1 MPYDNSIWGKD
12 SIKCGIMLQA
22 RPRKTKLGTKSRFPT
37 VSTIARL
44 SLGASL
50 SSDLQEADVTIALP
64 IVVPF
69 WGYLIGFCI

>member
-1 MPYDNSIWGKD
+1 MRHYASSSAQEN
-12 SIKCGIMLQA
+12 QA
-22 RPRKTKLGTKSRFPT
+22 RHKKP
-37 VSTIARL
+37 VSDGFYDCKA
-44 SLGASL
+44 LGASL